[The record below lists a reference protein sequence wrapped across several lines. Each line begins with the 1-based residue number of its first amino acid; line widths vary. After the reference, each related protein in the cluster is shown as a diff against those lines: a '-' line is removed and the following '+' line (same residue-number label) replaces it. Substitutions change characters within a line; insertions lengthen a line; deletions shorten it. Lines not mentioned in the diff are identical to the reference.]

1 MDLLTDRML
10 VHLLKTKHH
19 AGHGNQCVPT
29 FPSLRADTERST
41 RAASRGKRS
50 RHGQSET
57 TANLNRRLA
66 VCQSRDDVRQDHQAS
81 GTGRMA
87 SRVWQNLRSSRQ
99 TELTETFPSHVVT
112 VWLGNSERIAEKHDL
127 QVLDSHF
134 DKAVSAD
141 CMRPCMQNGDGTV
154 GKAPHTER
162 AGNKNAPDLQGLT
175 ASYSGSSI
183 RRLGDEGFEP
193 TTSTV

>member
-19 AGHGNQCVPT
+19 PGHGNQCVPT

-87 SRVWQNLRSSRQ
+87 SRVAKPQKLSSDGTDGDVPESRRHGLARQQRANCREARPASSRLPFRQ
-99 TELTETFPSHVVT
+99 GRECGLYASLYAE
-112 VWLGNSERIAEKHDL
+112 WRWNSRQGPAH
-127 QVLDSHF
+127 
-134 DKAVSAD
+134 
-141 CMRPCMQNGDGTV
+141 GT
-154 GKAPHTER
+154 GRQQKSP
-162 AGNKNAPDLQGLT
+162 
-175 ASYSGSSI
+175 
-183 RRLGDEGFEP
+183 
-193 TTSTV
+193 

>member
-19 AGHGNQCVPT
+19 PGHGNQCVPT

-57 TANLNRRLA
+57 TASLNRRLA
-66 VCQSRDDVRQDHQAS
+66 VCQSRDDVRPRA
-81 GTGRMA
+81 
-87 SRVWQNLRSSRQ
+87 WQNLRSSRQ

-162 AGNKNAPDLQGLT
+162 AGNKKAPDLQGLT